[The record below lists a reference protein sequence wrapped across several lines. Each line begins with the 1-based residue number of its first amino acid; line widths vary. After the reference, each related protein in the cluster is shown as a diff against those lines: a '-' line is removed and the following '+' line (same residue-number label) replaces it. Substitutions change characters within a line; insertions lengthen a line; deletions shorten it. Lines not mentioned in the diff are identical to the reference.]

1 MEQKEFE
8 KTMDDLMDAHDWL
21 LEQVDGNRKQLMV
34 LVRAGVELQRTALTR
49 EARME
54 DK

>member
-8 KTMDDLMDAHDWL
+8 KTMNDLMDAHDWL
-21 LEQVDGNRKQLMV
+21 LKEVDGNRQQLMV
-34 LVRAGVELQRTALTR
+34 LVRAGVELQRAALTR